1 MESKGNEKIDELDF
15 KIIEIIQENSKLSY
29 NKIASKLGIAAGT
42 VYNRIKNLEAKGIL
56 MGYSAIIDPIKVGYN
71 LTALILIQA
80 EGRKLQDAE
89 QELAKHQNVIQVYD
103 ITGDYDI
110 AIIARFKDR
119 KALDTF
125 IKSVL
130 NKSYIK
136 RTVTNIALNV
146 VKEDLRVK
154 EFNF

>member
-1 MESKGNEKIDELDF
+1 MLNFLAHLHNKLD
-15 KIIEIIQENSKLSY
+15 L
-29 NKIASKLGIAAGT
+29 L
-42 VYNRIKNLEAKGIL
+42 
-56 MGYSAIIDPIKVGYN
+56 SAIDH
-71 LTALILIQA
+71 
-80 EGRKLQDAE
+80 RKYQESVQRNYLRQIAHKEAE